1 MGYTVRLKKSAEKQV
16 MRLDPQHRKII
27 LSYIRTTLDG
37 CLNPRTLAGGRS
49 LKGTEN
55 GWRWRV
61 GSYRILGRIL
71 DDVVEIEL
79 FRIGH
84 RRDVYENLP

>member
-1 MGYTVRLKKSAEKQV
+1 MGYHVEFTSSAFRSLK
-16 MRLDPQHRKII
+16 RLDPQHRKII

-37 CLNPRTLAGGRS
+37 CLNPRTIVGGRS

-61 GSYRILGRIL
+61 GSYRILGRIQ